1 MWIGR
6 EIEQVIA
13 EVAKQR
19 PALILT
25 GSRQAGKT
33 SLLQRVFP
41 QHNYVSLDVPLIAE
55 EAEESGDQF
64 LRNHPAPL
72 IIDEAQYAPQLFRY
86 LKQAIDTN
94 RDKTGQYCLTGSQ
107 KFPLM
112 QGITESLA
120 GRVAVLNCHS
130 LSVRE
135 LERWSNQIAEGQQL
149 LDWIFQG
156 GYPELHDKS
165 LDPQRFYSD
174 YLSTYL
180 ERDVRQVLKV
190 KSLRDFDRFMR
201 LAAIRSGQLLS
212 YSSFASDLG
221 VSPNTVKSWISVLE
235 ASNILFLLEPYYRNL
250 GKRLVKTP
258 KLFFLDTGLAC
269 FLAGLRFPADLRHSG
284 LMGAFFETHVV
295 GQMVRWYANRGQSA
309 PLYFYRDHY
318 GHEVDLLIPVGEKL
332 KLFECKWSEVPSSQV
347 KGFDEIT
354 RLVGEENVLSRSII
368 TPVRGLRR
376 VRAGQTIIEDS
387 VELTSLA

>member
-1 MWIGR
+1 MWINR
-6 EIEQVIA
+6 DIERVIA
-13 EVAKQR
+13 EIARQR

-25 GSRQAGKT
+25 SNRQAGKT

-41 QHNYVSLDVPLIAE
+41 QYNYVSLDQPLVAE
-55 EAEESGDQF
+55 QAEESGSQF
-64 LRNHPAPL
+64 LRDHPAPL
-72 IIDEAQYAPQLFRY
+72 VIDEAQYAPQLFRY
-86 LKQAIDTN
+86 LKLAIDEH
-94 RDKTGQYCLTGSQ
+94 RDKSGQYCLTGSQ

-130 LSVRE
+130 LSVWE
-135 LERWSNQIAEGQQL
+135 LERWSGQVAEGEQL
-149 LDWIFQG
+149 LQWIFQG

-165 LDPQRFYSD
+165 LEPQRFYAD

-180 ERDVRQVLKV
+180 ERDVRQVLQV

-221 VSPNTVKSWISVLE
+221 VSPNTIKSWISVLE
-235 ASNILFLLEPYYRNL
+235 ASNILFMLEPYYRNL

-269 FLAGLRFPADLRHSG
+269 FLAGLRSPADLRHSG

-295 GQMVRWYANRGQSA
+295 GQMVRWYANRGRWA

-318 GHEVDLLIPVGEKL
+318 GREVDLVIPVGEKL
-332 KLFECKWSEVPSSQV
+332 KLFECKWSEMPSRRV
-347 KGFDEIT
+347 KGFEEII
-354 RLVGEENVLSRSII
+354 RLIGEENVLSRSII
-368 TPVRGLRR
+368 TPTRGLRQR
-376 VRAGQTIIEDS
+376 GQMIIEDS
-387 VELTSLA
+387 VELKSLEE

>member
-1 MWIGR
+1 MWIDR
-6 EIEQVIA
+6 DIEQVIA
-13 EVAKQR
+13 ENARQR

-33 SLLQRVFP
+33 SLLQRVFSEF
-41 QHNYVSLDVPLIAE
+41 NYVSLDVPLLAE
-55 EAEESGDQF
+55 QAEESGSQF
-64 LRNHPAPL
+64 LRDHPAPL
-72 IIDEAQYAPQLFRY
+72 VIDEAQYAPQLFRY
-86 LKQAIDTN
+86 LKLAIDGH
-94 RDKTGQYCLTGSQ
+94 RDKSGQYCLTGSQ

-130 LSVRE
+130 LSVWE
-135 LERWSNQIAEGQQL
+135 LERWSGQIAEGEQL
-149 LDWIFQG
+149 LQWIFQG

-165 LDPQRFYSD
+165 LDPQRFYAD

-180 ERDVRQVLKV
+180 ERDVRQVLQI

-235 ASNILFLLEPYYRNL
+235 ASNILFMLEPYYRNL

-269 FLAGLRFPADLRHSG
+269 FLAGLRSPADLRQSG

-295 GQMVRWYANRGQSA
+295 GQMVRWYANRGRLA

-318 GHEVDLLIPVGEKL
+318 GREVDLVIPVGERL
-332 KLFECKWSEVPSSQV
+332 KLFECKWSEMPSRRV
-347 KGFDEIT
+347 KGFDEIIG
-354 RLVGEENVLSRSII
+354 LIGEENVLSRSII
-368 TPVRGLRR
+368 TPMRGLRR
-376 VRAGQTIIEDS
+376 LDRMIIEDS
-387 VELTSLA
+387 VEIKSLEE